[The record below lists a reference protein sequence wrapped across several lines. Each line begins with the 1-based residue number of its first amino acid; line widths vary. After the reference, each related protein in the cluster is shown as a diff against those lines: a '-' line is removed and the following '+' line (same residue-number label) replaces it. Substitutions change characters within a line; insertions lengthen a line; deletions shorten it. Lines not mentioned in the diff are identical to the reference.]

1 VKLPPHVQAE
11 VDRMV
16 AAATGMSEAGP
27 SVAQVDTDVNGR
39 PPRIPAIGLHPGAI
53 GGSVPHRQRR
63 LDMWTRRT

>member
-11 VDRMV
+11 VERMV

-27 SVAQVDTDVNGR
+27 AVTQVDTDVNGR

-53 GGSVPHRQRR
+53 DGTSPHRNRR
-63 LDMWTRRT
+63 LDLWRRT